1 MKKILLFVAFALIIN
16 MCNAQNSES
25 DTSASGSGKKAA
37 AAFSQFSFGGGV
49 GGAAATPKITLN
61 SYRFSALIGK
71 GAWDFY
77 LFNSVPSIQSIE
89 ADSEQYVRG
98 DLLRQAGGLLNLSV
112 SKVGYFGYGKDPD
125 VKEVKGAQL
134 DFRMGG
140 KAIDVPNRRKG
151 SSFLVPILVS
161 SVDLRYLIPLVVKA
175 PGKNKGEK
183 FSLKDNMVGNLSF
196 RFLGSIMQ
204 VMDPTIYNTYYRTYK
219 QVPAS
224 PTILVGTFEMY
235 FYISDQIYINAGYT
249 ISNQPLI
256 PAMPFFSL
264 SYGSKK

>member
-1 MKKILLFVAFALIIN
+1 MKRIFLFCSLLLVVQTIS
-16 MCNAQNSES
+16 AQDLDRDTVPAGSE
-25 DTSASGSGKKAA
+25 KKAA

-49 GGAAATPKITLN
+49 GGASATPKITLN

-77 LFNSVPSIQSIE
+77 LFNSVPTIQTVE

-125 VKEVKGAQL
+125 VKEIKGAQL
-134 DFRMGG
+134 DFRLGG
-140 KAIDVPNRRKG
+140 KAIDVANRRKG

-204 VMDPTIYNTYYRTYK
+204 VMDPSIYNSYYRSAK
-219 QVPAS
+219 GVPAS
-224 PTILVGTFEMY
+224 PTILVGTLEMY

-249 ISNQPLI
+249 LSNQKLI

-264 SYGSKK
+264 SYGAKK